1 MGDWEGWTD
10 NDLKRVGGDWGNSYC
25 SVGHNTFASCQVEQ
39 VAWRRRTAWHL
50 SRREDRDNF
59 GLQADEI

>member
-10 NDLKRVGGDWGNSYC
+10 NDLKRVGGDWGNSYFC
-25 SVGHNTFASCQVEQ
+25 VKRKTFASCQVEQ

-50 SRREDRDNF
+50 SRREDRDDF